1 MYLGKQVHP
10 FHKTGACIWE
20 NRCMYLGKQVH
31 PFWKSVLS
39 NIEGLKRHRTRFG
52 SEYWVKRKR
61 L

>member
-1 MYLGKQVHP
+1 MYEKQVHV
-10 FHKTGACIWE
+10 FGKTGAPISQ